1 MTTVEIN
8 TMKMSRETLEYLKN
22 YSTINSNIIIEPGNV
37 LKTLSPVKNVMSECT
52 ISETFEQTIAIW
64 DLNKFLGTVSLF
76 DSPTFEFH
84 ENHVVI
90 SDSGKSAKTKYHY
103 AEPELIQSVTQ
114 TINMPDPVVD
124 FRLTEGNFN
133 QIMKAAAVLQLP
145 DLCVR
150 SNGDGLQLVALDNK
164 DSSCN
169 TYSIGVGEVSDNSPS
184 FEFFFKT
191 ENMKMLPGDYD
202 VEISSKLV
210 SKFTSS
216 NTDLTYWIALENNSN
231 YEG

>member
-8 TMKMSRETLEYLKN
+8 TMKMSNTTLEYLKN
-22 YSTINSNIIIEPGNV
+22 YSTINSNIIIEPGNT

-76 DSPTFEFH
+76 DNPTFEFH

-90 SDSGKSAKTKYHY
+90 SDEGKSAKTKYHY

-124 FRLTEGNFN
+124 FRLTEGNLN
-133 QIMKAAAVLQLP
+133 QIMKAASVLQLP

-150 SNGDGLQLVALDNK
+150 NESGTLELVALDSK

-169 TYSIGVGEVSDNSPS
+169 TYSVNLGDVDEDAPA
-184 FEFFFKT
+184 FDFFFKT

-202 VEISSKLV
+202 VEITSKLV
-210 SKFTSS
+210 SKFTSV
-216 NTDLTYWIALENNSN
+216 NNDLSYWIALENNSN

>member
-8 TMKMSRETLEYLKN
+8 TMKMSNTTLEYLKN
-22 YSTINSNIIIEPGNV
+22 YSTINSNIIIEPGNT

-64 DLNKFLGTVSLF
+64 DLNKFLGTISLF
-76 DSPTFEFH
+76 DNPTFEFH

-90 SDSGKSAKTKYHY
+90 SDEGKSAKTKYHY

-124 FRLTEGNFN
+124 FRLTEGNLN
-133 QIMKAAAVLQLP
+133 QIMKAASVLQLP

-150 SNGDGLQLVALDNK
+150 NEGGTLELVALDAK

-169 TYSIGVGEVSDNSPS
+169 TYSVNLGDVDDDTPA
-184 FEFFFKT
+184 FDFFFKT

-202 VEISSKLV
+202 VEITSKLV
-210 SKFTSS
+210 SKFTSV
-216 NTDLTYWIALENNSN
+216 NNDLAYWIALENNSN

>member
-8 TMKMSRETLEYLKN
+8 TMKMSNTTLEYLKN

-64 DLNKFLGTVSLF
+64 DLNKFLGTISLF
-76 DSPTFEFH
+76 DNPTFEFH

-90 SDSGKSAKTKYHY
+90 SDEGKSAKTKYHY

-124 FRLTEGNFN
+124 FRLTVGNLN
-133 QIMKAAAVLQLP
+133 QIMKAASVLQLP

-150 SNGDGLQLVALDNK
+150 NDGETLELVALDAK

-169 TYSIGVGEVSDNSPS
+169 TYSIGVGEVSDDVPS

-202 VEISSKLV
+202 VEICSKLV

>member
-8 TMKMSRETLEYLKN
+8 TMKMSNTTLEYLKN
-22 YSTINSNIIIEPGNV
+22 YSTINSNIIIEPGNT

-64 DLNKFLGTVSLF
+64 DLNKFLGTISLF

-84 ENHVVI
+84 ESYVVI
-90 SDSGKSAKTKYHY
+90 SDEGKSAKTKYHY

-124 FRLTEGNFN
+124 FRLTEVNLN
-133 QIMKAAAVLQLP
+133 QIMKAASVLQLP

-150 SNGDGLQLVALDNK
+150 NDGGTLELVALDSK

-169 TYSIGVGEVSDNSPS
+169 TYSVNLGEVDEDTPA
-184 FEFFFKT
+184 FDFFFKT

-202 VEISSKLV
+202 VEITSKLV
-210 SKFTSS
+210 SKFTSV
-216 NTDLTYWIALENNSN
+216 NNDLSYWIALENNSN

>member
-150 SNGDGLQLVALDNK
+150 NTGETLELVALDAK

-169 TYSIGVGEVSDNSPS
+169 TYSIGVGEISDDTPS

>member
-1 MTTVEIN
+1 
-8 TMKMSRETLEYLKN
+8 MKMSRETLEYLKN

-76 DSPTFEFH
+76 DNPTFEFH

-90 SDSGKSAKTKYHY
+90 SDNGKSAKTKYHY
-103 AEPELIQSVTQ
+103 AEPELIRSVTEK
-114 TINMPDPVVD
+114 INMPDAVVD

-150 SNGDGLQLVALDNK
+150 NDGETLELVALDAK

-169 TYSIGVGEVSDNSPS
+169 TYSIGVGEVSDDTSP

-202 VEISSKLV
+202 VEICSKLV

>member
-8 TMKMSRETLEYLKN
+8 TMKMSNTTLEYLKN
-22 YSTINSNIIIEPGNV
+22 YSTINSNIIIEPGNT

-64 DLNKFLGTVSLF
+64 DLNKFLGTISLF
-76 DSPTFEFH
+76 DNPTFEFH

-90 SDSGKSAKTKYHY
+90 SDEGRSAKTKYHY
-103 AEPELIQSVTQ
+103 AEPELIQSVTN
-114 TINMPDPVVD
+114 TINMPDPVID
-124 FRLTEGNFN
+124 FRLTEGNLN
-133 QIMKAAAVLQLP
+133 QIMKAASVLQLP

-150 SNGDGLQLVALDNK
+150 NEGGTLELVALDTK

-169 TYSIGVGEVSDNSPS
+169 TYSVNLGDVDDDTPA
-184 FEFFFKT
+184 FDFFFKT

-202 VEISSKLV
+202 VEITSKLV
-210 SKFTSS
+210 SKFTSV
-216 NTDLTYWIALENNSN
+216 NNDLAYWIALENNSN

>member
-8 TMKMSRETLEYLKN
+8 TMKMSNTTLEYLKN

-64 DLNKFLGTVSLF
+64 DLNKFLGTISLF
-76 DSPTFEFH
+76 DNPTFEFH

-90 SDSGKSAKTKYHY
+90 SDEGKSAKTKYHY

-124 FRLTEGNFN
+124 FRLTVGNLN
-133 QIMKAAAVLQLP
+133 QIMKAASVLQLP

-150 SNGDGLQLVALDNK
+150 NESGTLELVALDTK

-169 TYSIGVGEVSDNSPS
+169 TYSVNLGEVADDAPA
-184 FEFFFKT
+184 FDFFFKT

-202 VEISSKLV
+202 VEITSKLV
-210 SKFTSS
+210 SKFTSV
-216 NTDLTYWIALENNSN
+216 NNDLSYWIALENNSN

>member
-76 DSPTFEFH
+76 DNPTFEFH

-114 TINMPDPVVD
+114 TINMPDPVGD

-150 SNGDGLQLVALDNK
+150 NTGATLELVALDAK

-169 TYSIGVGEVSDNSPS
+169 T
-184 FEFFFKT
+184 
-191 ENMKMLPGDYD
+191 
-202 VEISSKLV
+202 
-210 SKFTSS
+210 
-216 NTDLTYWIALENNSN
+216 
-231 YEG
+231 

>member
-1 MTTVEIN
+1 
-8 TMKMSRETLEYLKN
+8 MKMSNTTLEYLKN
-22 YSTINSNIIIEPGNV
+22 YSTINSNIIIEPGNT

-64 DLNKFLGTVSLF
+64 DLNKFLGTISLF
-76 DSPTFEFH
+76 DSPKFEFH

-90 SDSGKSAKTKYHY
+90 SDEGKSAKTKYHY

-124 FRLTEGNFN
+124 FRLTEGNLN
-133 QIMKAAAVLQLP
+133 QIMKAASVLQLP

-150 SNGDGLQLVALDNK
+150 NESGTLELVALDAK

-169 TYSIGVGEVSDNSPS
+169 TYSVDLGEVDDSAPAFD
-184 FEFFFKT
+184 FFFKT

-202 VEISSKLV
+202 VEITSKLV
-210 SKFTSS
+210 SKFTSV
-216 NTDLTYWIALENNSN
+216 NNDLSYWIALENNSN